1 MKKFIL
7 LCMFAILTTGCFSGR
22 SPNSK
27 FFILQ
32 KGEEIQPLSSQKTSI
47 LVEQVIIPDLI
58 YKPQIVLNGK
68 TTSEIKIS
76 EFNRWAEPLPDIIR
90 QTLVDNLQAY
100 LPNAFIKPELYTTST
115 SNYRYILSIEINHF
129 IGTFNN
135 NAILD
140 VWWTLK
146 DSNGKIKL
154 REKASFSMPIGDTYQ
169 SYVIAQSKMIEK
181 LAQQIAQKITK

>member
-7 LCMFAILTTGCFSGR
+7 LCMFTILTTGCFSGR

-58 YKPQIVLNGK
+58 YKPQIVLNDK

-181 LAQQIAQKITK
+181 LAQQIAQKIIK